1 MEENVFLRK
10 YFKTIHCFYQ
20 IKKCIRYFSGTT
32 QIDLQKFNGMSE
44 ENIETKNKSNSN
56 LNNKF
61 C

>member
-44 ENIETKNKSNSN
+44 ENIETKNKSNSI
-56 LNNKF
+56 
-61 C
+61 